1 MPKAVKYYSDEEL
14 DQKIKE
20 MEALK
25 EARAKERQELL
36 DLAKIAFM
44 DSWIESKK
52 DDPEFAPAMN
62 KKITAMIES
71 MTSRKDKKTKKA
83 LEEFLK
89 LFPLPQKN

>member
-36 DLAKIAFM
+36 DLAKITFM
-44 DSWIESKK
+44 DS
-52 DDPEFAPAMN
+52 
-62 KKITAMIES
+62 
-71 MTSRKDKKTKKA
+71 
-83 LEEFLK
+83 
-89 LFPLPQKN
+89 

>member
-36 DLAKIAFM
+36 ELAKIAFM

-62 KKITAMIES
+62 KRINAMMEK

-89 LFPLPQKN
+89 LFPLPRL

>member
-36 DLAKIAFM
+36 DLAKITFM
-44 DSWIESKK
+44 DAWIESKK
-52 DDPEFAPAMN
+52 DDPEFVPAMN
-62 KKITAMIES
+62 KKITTMIEK

>member
-25 EARAKERQELL
+25 EARAKERQKLL

-62 KKITAMIES
+62 KRINAMMEK

>member
-52 DDPEFAPAMN
+52 DDPEFVPAMN
-62 KKITAMIES
+62 KWLKGMIEK

-89 LFPLPQKN
+89 LFPIEPK

>member
-62 KKITAMIES
+62 KRINAMMEK

-89 LFPLPQKN
+89 RL

>member
-36 DLAKIAFM
+36 DLAKITFI
-44 DSWIESKK
+44 DTWIESKK
-52 DDPEFAPAMN
+52 DDPDFAPAMN
-62 KKITAMIES
+62 KRINGMIEK
-71 MTSRKDKKTKKA
+71 MTSRKDKKIKKA

>member
-62 KKITAMIES
+62 KRINAMMEK